1 MWKGNMYLKRKRF
14 IFLPLRGH
22 WLRYLNLRS
31 VHLQLSN
38 SCSMHLLCVSCILEI
53 MSVTKHSTCKRWSL
67 LFCLLMCM
75 FNLCIPLKLQQQQH
89 HHHLQYQYHYHHHH
103 HCPTITSTTTIPT
116 TSTSPSTTTGHE
128 YYFERQ
134 SKNGNQSISSF
145 TQIFTIAD
153 DLDFHRIPFWLN
165 ESSSC

>member
-1 MWKGNMYLKRKRF
+1 MWKGNMYLKEGDSYFCLWEATDLGILVFVQF
-14 IFLPLRGH
+14 IFSWAIH
-22 WLRYLNLRS
+22 
-31 VHLQLSN
+31 VV
-38 SCSMHLLCVSCILEI
+38 CILLCVSCILEI